1 MAYIGRTTDG
11 FGVRQ
16 RFLFTPDAGATSVMT
31 SLQLPIW
38 SVLQVVVR
46 LVVMLH

>member
-16 RFLFTPDAGATSVMT
+16 RFVFTPNAGTTSISGNDVSGATDVALSIMEIT
-31 SLQLPIW
+31 
-38 SVLQVVVR
+38 
-46 LVVMLH
+46 